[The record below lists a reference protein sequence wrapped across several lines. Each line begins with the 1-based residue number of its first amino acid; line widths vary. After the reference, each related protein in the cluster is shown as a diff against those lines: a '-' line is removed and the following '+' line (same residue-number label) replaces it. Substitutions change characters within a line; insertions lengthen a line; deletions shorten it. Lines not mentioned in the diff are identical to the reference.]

1 MNVVFHVVL
10 CLFIVIIIYTF
21 YLCIEFTD
29 SLLLEAV
36 SVYFAPL
43 SDTLKIQSNFLLSES
58 RIFITWDDDKLY
70 PVCIQEFNI
79 ARAHPV
85 WSLLNCRSMW
95 LWPFF
100 NTSETPKVLIPF
112 HLLFCPLT
120 NINSL
125 FSISCCNMQNKTI
138 QVELFIWF
146 SVQFSF
152 FSMST
157 HCRNTW

>member
-58 RIFITWDDDKLY
+58 RIFIT
-70 PVCIQEFNI
+70 
-79 ARAHPV
+79 
-85 WSLLNCRSMW
+85 
-95 LWPFF
+95 
-100 NTSETPKVLIPF
+100 
-112 HLLFCPLT
+112 
-120 NINSL
+120 
-125 FSISCCNMQNKTI
+125 
-138 QVELFIWF
+138 
-146 SVQFSF
+146 
-152 FSMST
+152 
-157 HCRNTW
+157 